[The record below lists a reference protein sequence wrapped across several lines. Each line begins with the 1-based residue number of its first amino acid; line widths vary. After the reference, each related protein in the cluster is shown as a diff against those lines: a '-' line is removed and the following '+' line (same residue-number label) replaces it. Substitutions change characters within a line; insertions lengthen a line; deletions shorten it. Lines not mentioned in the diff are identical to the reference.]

1 MSMKTMWLLFFLLTG
16 AVAWGCPTPRFFG
29 YSSCNPSRAILY
41 YNSGDRFFS
50 VIAPDGRKACLTF
63 EVVSDIPPCGDPPY
77 LWRFSLDASSY
88 VAEPYSTNRVIS
100 VCFTNLGYHAA
111 QISVNCNCIATV
123 EFPVSLITPRAA
135 MDALMGDVEALGAG
149 AGRIS
154 LRQAIMSAAA
164 RLEAGDN
171 QGAIRW
177 LEQFKSRLA
186 KRIADAGER
195 DRITFYTDN
204 LIDALGCP

>member
-1 MSMKTMWLLFFLLTG
+1 MKTLSLFFILLTSML
-16 AVAWGCPTPRFFG
+16 AWACPTPRFFG

-50 VIAPDGRKACLTF
+50 VIAPDGRQACLTF
-63 EVVSDIPPCGDPPY
+63 EAVSDIPPCGDPPY
-77 LWRFSLDASSY
+77 LWRFNLDASS
-88 VAEPYSTNRVIS
+88 AIPEAYSTNQVIS

-111 QISVNCNCIATV
+111 QISVNCACIATV
-123 EFPVSLITPRAA
+123 SFPVFLITPQAA
-135 MDALMGDVEALGAG
+135 MDALIGDVERLGAG
-149 AGRIS
+149 VGHIS
-154 LRQAIMSAAA
+154 LRRAILSAAA

-186 KRIADAGER
+186 KKVADADGR
-195 DRITFYTDN
+195 DRMIFYTDN
-204 LIDALGCP
+204 LIDALKCP